1 MHLYVSPRS
10 AYQFR
15 LAPRLTS
22 QNCNFQKVPSP
33 DNSHKKLYERK
44 KYESFLL
51 SLTFFLIFF
60 SSQLVTATALVPR
73 IIFVICR
80 QASAH
85 AESRLA
91 DDSAT
96 SVLLVTGAFLSVDH
110 AAATDTTRPTAIPGL
125 ACV

>member
-1 MHLYVSPRS
+1 MHQDRTDLDHRAAV
-10 AYQFR
+10 
-15 LAPRLTS
+15 
-22 QNCNFQKVPSP
+22 
-33 DNSHKKLYERK
+33 
-44 KYESFLL
+44 
-51 SLTFFLIFF
+51 
-60 SSQLVTATALVPR
+60 LVTATAVVPR
-73 IIFVICR
+73 IISVICR

-96 SVLLVTGAFLSVDH
+96 SVLLVIGSFLAVDH

>member
-1 MHLYVSPRS
+1 MVRGVTAVHQDRTDLDHRAAV
-10 AYQFR
+10 
-15 LAPRLTS
+15 
-22 QNCNFQKVPSP
+22 
-33 DNSHKKLYERK
+33 
-44 KYESFLL
+44 
-51 SLTFFLIFF
+51 
-60 SSQLVTATALVPR
+60 LVTATAVVPR
-73 IIFVICR
+73 IISVICR

-96 SVLLVTGAFLSVDH
+96 SVLLVIGAFLAVNH